1 MAAETTGPVGATPA
15 AEPAGG
21 SAAPAERAGRVAAP
35 AERAGGGV
43 APAERVPTAGAAPV
57 RFRPPV
63 WTPDALVVAGY
74 LGLAVLLT
82 VGQWGRPGRLFHQA
96 GDQILFE
103 WMLARAA
110 RAVVDLE
117 NPLHSSALNAPDG
130 VNLMANTS
138 VLALG
143 VPLTPVTLLFGSQAA
158 FLVAVVGCLA
168 GTATA
173 WYALLRRRLVDSR
186 TAAAVGGLFC
196 GFAPGMVA
204 QAGAHLHMA
213 AQFLVPVILAV
224 VFRPDPGRVWRRG
237 LALGLLVTYQ
247 VFLGEEVLVFLV
259 LAAGVFAL
267 AYAAADRAA
276 ARRLAPALL
285 GRIAVGAAVSVPL
298 LAYPL
303 WFQFFGPGHYRGM
316 PFHAYGY
323 QLDAASFTASARQ
336 TLLGDD
342 YLPGLLAP
350 NPTEEN
356 SFFGPGLLVLAMVI
370 VIWLWRRPLVRALA
384 VCGVLFALLSLGE
397 QIRLD
402 GSPTG
407 VPGPYRLVA
416 GLPLLDLAVPARFPL
431 VCVPVLGILLALSLD
446 RVHAARTASARDAGP
461 AVRAPAPPPAPGDGD
476 PRPTPAPGH
485 SGTSRLP
492 VRLLWGGAVAA
503 ALLPLLPTPIRTV
516 PVWPVP
522 AFVAEGGWRAYVP
535 AGRTLVPVPPVT
547 GAGVSPAMLW
557 SARTGLAFPT
567 PGGYFIGPRGT
578 GDPAARWG
586 APDRPTSL
594 LLRRVAET
602 GEVPA
607 VTDADRRRAVEDLR
621 HWRAAVVV
629 QGGLHHGDPVRRTVD
644 ALLGPG
650 RDVAGARVWDV
661 RPLVD

>member
-1 MAAETTGPVGATPA
+1 MTAPA
-15 AEPAGG
+15 ATGTAE
-21 SAAPAERAGRVAAP
+21 AAPARRS
-35 AERAGGGV
+35 R
-43 APAERVPTAGAAPV
+43 RLPV
-57 RFRPPV
+57 RA
-63 WTPDALVVAGY
+63 PDALVVAGY
-74 LGLAVLLT
+74 LALAVLLT
-82 VGQWGRPGRLFHQA
+82 CGQWGRPGQLFHQA

-110 RAVVDLE
+110 GAVTGLE
-117 NPLHSSALNAPDG
+117 NPLYSAQLNAPDG

-138 VLALG
+138 VLGLG
-143 VPLTPVTLLFGSQAA
+143 VPLTPVTLLFGSQVA
-158 FLVAVVGCLA
+158 FLVAVVCCLA

-186 TAAAVGGLFC
+186 AAAAVGGLFC

-213 AQFLVPVILAV
+213 AQFLVPVILAL
-224 VFRPDPGRVWRRG
+224 VFHPDPRRVWRHG
-237 LALGLLVTYQ
+237 TLLGLLVAYQ
-247 VFLGEEVLVFLV
+247 LFLGEEVLVFLV
-259 LAAGVFAL
+259 LAAGTFAL
-267 AYAAADRAA
+267 AYAVADRAT

-285 GRIAVGAAVSVPL
+285 GRLAVGVAVALPL

-336 TLLGDD
+336 TVLGDD
-342 YLPGLLAP
+342 HLPGLLAP

-356 SFFGPGLLVLAMVI
+356 SFFGPGLLVLAVVI

-384 VCGVLFALLSLGE
+384 ACGLLFALLSLGE
-397 QIRLD
+397 QVRLD
-402 GSPTG
+402 GTSTG
-407 VPGPYRLVA
+407 IPGPYRLVA
-416 GLPLLDLAVPARFPL
+416 ELPLLDHAVPARFPL

-446 RVHAARTASARDAGP
+446 RLRAQPAAGARAGG
-461 AVRAPAPPPAPGDGD
+461 V
-476 PRPTPAPGH
+476 
-485 SGTSRLP
+485 P

-503 ALLPLLPTPIRTV
+503 ALLPLTPTPIRTV
-516 PVWPVP
+516 PAWPVP
-522 AFVAEGGWRAYVP
+522 AFVAEGGWRAHVP
-535 AGRTLVPVPPVT
+535 PGRTLVPVPPVT

-557 SARTGLAFPT
+557 SARTGLAFPA
-567 PGGYFIGPRGT
+567 PGGYFIGPRAA
-578 GDPAARWG
+578 DDAAARWG
-586 APDRPTSL
+586 APDRPTAA

-602 GEVPA
+602 GEVPV
-607 VTDADRRRAVEDLR
+607 VTDEHRRQAVEDLR

-650 RDVAGARVWDV
+650 REVAGAHVWDV
-661 RPLVD
+661 RPLVR

>member
-1 MAAETTGPVGATPA
+1 M
-15 AEPAGG
+15 
-21 SAAPAERAGRVAAP
+21 AAPAATGTVDAAP
-35 AERAGGGV
+35 ARRPRRLPARA
-43 APAERVPTAGAAPV
+43 A
-57 RFRPPV
+57 
-63 WTPDALVVAGY
+63 DALVVAGY
-74 LGLAVLLT
+74 LALAVLLT

-110 RAVVDLE
+110 RAVTGLE
-117 NPLHSSALNAPDG
+117 NPLYSSALNAPDG

-138 VLALG
+138 VLGLG

-173 WYALLRRRLVDSR
+173 WYVLLRRRLVDSR
-186 TAAAVGGLFC
+186 VAAAVGGLFC

-213 AQFLVPVILAV
+213 AQFLVPAILAL
-224 VFRPDPGRVWRRG
+224 VFHPDPRRAVRHG
-237 LALGLLVTYQ
+237 ALLGLLVAYQ

-259 LAAGVFAL
+259 LAAGTFAL
-267 AYAAADRAA
+267 AYAAADRSA

-285 GRIAVGAAVSVPL
+285 VRLGVGVTVSLPL

-336 TLLGDD
+336 TVFGDD
-342 YLPGLLAP
+342 HLPGLLAP

-356 SFFGPGLLVLAMVI
+356 SFFGPGLLVLAVVI
-370 VIWLWRRPLVRALA
+370 VIWLWRRPSVRALA
-384 VCGVLFALLSLGE
+384 VCGVLFALLSLGA
-397 QIRLD
+397 QVRLD
-402 GSPTG
+402 GTATG
-407 VPGPYRLVA
+407 IPGPYRLVA
-416 GLPLLDLAVPARFPL
+416 ELPLLDLAVPARFPL
-431 VCVPVLGILLALSLD
+431 VCIPVLGILLALSLD
-446 RVHAARTASARDAGP
+446 RLRAAAG
-461 AVRAPAPPPAPGDGD
+461 AE
-476 PRPTPAPGH
+476 PRPG
-485 SGTSRLP
+485 GVP

-516 PVWPVP
+516 PAWPVP

-535 AGRTLVPVPPVT
+535 PGRTLVPVPPVT

-567 PGGYFIGPRGT
+567 PGGYFIGPRAAD
-578 GDPAARWG
+578 DPAARWG
-586 APDRPTSL
+586 APDRPTAV
-594 LLRRVAET
+594 LLRRAAET

-629 QGGLHHGDPVRRTVD
+629 QGGLHHGDPVRRTVE

-650 RDVAGARVWDV
+650 REVAGAYVWDV
-661 RPLVD
+661 RPLVG

>member
-1 MAAETTGPVGATPA
+1 MAAPTAPGTVD
-15 AEPAGG
+15 
-21 SAAPAERAGRVAAP
+21 AAPDRRPRRLPARAA
-35 AERAGGGV
+35 
-43 APAERVPTAGAAPV
+43 
-57 RFRPPV
+57 
-63 WTPDALVVAGY
+63 DALVVAGY
-74 LGLAVLLT
+74 LALAVLLT

-110 RAVVDLE
+110 RAVTGLE

-138 VLALG
+138 VLGLG

-158 FLVAVVGCLA
+158 FLVAVVGCLV

-173 WYALLRRRLVDSR
+173 WYVLLRRRLVVSR
-186 TAAAVGGLFC
+186 VAAAVGGLFC

-213 AQFLVPVILAV
+213 AQFLVPAILAL
-224 VFRPDPGRVWRRG
+224 VFHPDPRRPWRHG
-237 LALGLLVTYQ
+237 SLLGLLVAYQ

-259 LAAGVFAL
+259 LAAGTFAL
-267 AYAAADRAA
+267 AYAAADRTA

-285 GRIAVGAAVSVPL
+285 ARLGVGVAVSLPL

-336 TLLGDD
+336 TVLGDD
-342 YLPGLLAP
+342 HLPGLLAP

-356 SFFGPGLLVLAMVI
+356 SFFGPGLLVLAVVI
-370 VIWLWRRPLVRALA
+370 VSWLWRRPLVRALA
-384 VCGVLFALLSLGE
+384 VCGLLFALLSLGA

-402 GSPTG
+402 GTPTG
-407 VPGPYRLVA
+407 IPGPYRLVA

-446 RVHAARTASARDAGP
+446 RLRAAAPRATAGAPGTETGDGPPAERTAAG
-461 AVRAPAPPPAPGDGD
+461 APGTVG
-476 PRPTPAPGH
+476 GV
-485 SGTSRLP
+485 P

-503 ALLPLLPTPIRTV
+503 ALLPLFPTPIRTV
-516 PVWPVP
+516 PAWPVP

-535 AGRTLVPVPPVT
+535 PGRTLVPVPPVT
-547 GAGVSPAMLW
+547 GAGISPAMLW

-567 PGGYFIGPRGT
+567 PGGYFIGPRAAD
-578 GDPAARWG
+578 DPAARWG
-586 APDRPTSL
+586 APDRPTAA

-650 RDVAGARVWDV
+650 REIAGAHVWDV
-661 RPLVD
+661 RPLVG